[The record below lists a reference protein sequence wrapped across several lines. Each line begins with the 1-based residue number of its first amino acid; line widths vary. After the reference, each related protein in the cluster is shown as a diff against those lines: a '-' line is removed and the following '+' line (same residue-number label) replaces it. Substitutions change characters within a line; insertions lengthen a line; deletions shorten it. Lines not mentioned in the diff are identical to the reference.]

1 MFFKSYNYKHPAFRL
16 GVNGTASTLPGLAAW
31 GLMTG
36 VAMVNSGMSTVEAG
50 LMTLL
55 VYAGSSQLAAMP
67 LISAGAPMWVI
78 LATALCVNLRFVVF
92 SAHLRPYMMHLPL
105 YKRLIA
111 GYLTTDMSY
120 VLFVSQYPSASDEP
134 EQQAAQDAFLAGSVG
149 VTWLSWMVAC
159 FFGIALAHQIPLQW
173 GLGFAGILAL
183 LGILCSLA
191 TSKLRVLSAT
201 VASAAAV
208 FAFALPLKL
217 NILTAIFCAVAL
229 CLLVEQMS
237 LQYLSKKDKN
247 LANPTTKP
255 KNSL

>member
-1 MFFKSYNYKHPAFRL
+1 MFFKSYNYTHPAFRL
-16 GVNGTASTLPGLAAW
+16 GINGTASTLPGLAAW

-36 VAMVNSGMSTVEAG
+36 VAMVNSGMSTIEASA
-50 LMTLL
+50 MTLL

-105 YKRLIA
+105 YKRLIT

-120 VLFVSQYPSASDEP
+120 VLFVSQYPSASSAP
-134 EQQAAQDAFLAGSVG
+134 EHQAAQDAFLTGSIG
-149 VTWLSWMVAC
+149 ATWVTWMVAS

-183 LGILCSLA
+183 LGIMCSLA
-191 TSKLRVLSAT
+191 TSKLRVLSAA

-208 FAFALPLKL
+208 VAFALPLKL
-217 NILTAIFCAVAL
+217 NILTAIVCAVVM
-229 CLLVEQMS
+229 CLAVEQLMLKHIGS
-237 LQYLSKKDKN
+237 INEK
-247 LANPTTKP
+247 A
-255 KNSL
+255 

>member
-1 MFFKSYNYKHPAFRL
+1 MFFKSYNYTHPAFRL
-16 GVNGTASTLPGLAAW
+16 GINGTASTLPGLAAW

-36 VAMVNSGMSTVEAG
+36 VAMVNSGMSTIEASA
-50 LMTLL
+50 MTLL

-105 YKRLIA
+105 HKRLIT

-120 VLFVSQYPSASDEP
+120 VLFVSQYPSASSAP
-134 EQQAAQDAFLAGSVG
+134 EHQAAQDAFLTGSIG
-149 VTWLSWMVAC
+149 ATWVTWMIAS

-183 LGILCSLA
+183 LGIMCSLA
-191 TSKLRVLSAT
+191 TSKLRVLSAA

-208 FAFALPLKL
+208 VAFALPLKL
-217 NILTAIFCAVAL
+217 NILTAIVCAVVM
-229 CLLVEQMS
+229 CLAVEQLMLKHIGS
-237 LQYLSKKDKN
+237 INEQ
-247 LANPTTKP
+247 A
-255 KNSL
+255 